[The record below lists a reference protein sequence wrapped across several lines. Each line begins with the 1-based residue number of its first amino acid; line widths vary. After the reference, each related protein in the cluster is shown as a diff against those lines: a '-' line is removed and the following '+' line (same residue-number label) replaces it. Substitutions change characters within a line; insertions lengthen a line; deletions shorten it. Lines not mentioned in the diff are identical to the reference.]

1 MENTINIQITV
12 DDEQLK
18 NLLSNNINDLPK
30 EKIQEILLESI
41 KEFLTSD
48 KGQEL
53 FYRKNFTSYYDA
65 TTPSDF
71 LSELIDKADISK
83 SISPIMNEAID
94 NFSKNYTEILR
105 QCVLECVS
113 SMFMSMMD
121 RSKLNAAFDTVM
133 RNTNQE

>member
-71 LSELIDKADISK
+71 LSGLISKADISD

-94 NFSKNYTEILR
+94 NFSKNYGEILH
-105 QCVLECVS
+105 QCILECVS
-113 SMFMSMMD
+113 SMFMNMMD

>member
-71 LSELIDKADISK
+71 LSGLISKADISD

-94 NFSKNYTEILR
+94 NFSKNYGEILH
-105 QCVLECVS
+105 QCILECVS